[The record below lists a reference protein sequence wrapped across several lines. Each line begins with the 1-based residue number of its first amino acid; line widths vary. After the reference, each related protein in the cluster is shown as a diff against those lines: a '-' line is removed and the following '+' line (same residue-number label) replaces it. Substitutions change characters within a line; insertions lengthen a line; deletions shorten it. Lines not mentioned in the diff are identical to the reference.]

1 MKTIKKPHRSNNL
14 VGFDCSDTLIEALE
28 KGKIKGLVLRNPFKM
43 GYLGVTTAVQYLR
56 GEKVEK
62 RIDTGVIIATPENMI
77 RPEIS
82 ELLFLDISEFLGE

>member
-1 MKTIKKPHRSNNL
+1 MKGSWSHFF
-14 VGFDCSDTLIEALE
+14 V
-28 KGKIKGLVLRNPFKM
+28 GLVSRQVACVFLLTGCERTSEDNQK
-43 GYLGVTTAVQYLR
+43 TAVQYLR

-62 RIDTGVIIATPENMI
+62 RIDTGVIIVTPENMI